1 VIDLIQPL
9 NHRPLVCDHVHI
21 HPIQIMTKLG
31 LVIDTD
37 RDLPLTSTKLL
48 SLKEM
53 NEYGLS

>member
-1 VIDLIQPL
+1 MKNYLIQPL

-37 RDLPLTSTKLL
+37 RDLPLTSTKLVL

-53 NEYGLS
+53 NE

>member
-1 VIDLIQPL
+1 MGV
-9 NHRPLVCDHVHI
+9 PLVCDHMLI

-31 LVIDTD
+31 LVIDAD

-53 NEYGLS
+53 NE

>member
-1 VIDLIQPL
+1 
-9 NHRPLVCDHVHI
+9 
-21 HPIQIMTKLG
+21 MTKLG